1 MQNKYDAV
9 IFDWAG
15 TTVDYGCFAPVQ
27 AFVKAFKHFDIEPT
41 LKEVREPMGLLKIEH
56 IRTMLGMSR
65 LSEMW
70 KERHGRAWTE
80 EDVNAIY
87 DQFESKLM
95 ESLAEYTDIK
105 PGVLEAVDKLRRMG
119 LKIGSTTGYTEQM
132 MAVVTKEAGRKGYVP
147 DYWISPDLVGGM
159 GRPYPYM
166 IFENM
171 KALGLSDVR
180 RVIKAGDTVSDIKEG
195 RNAGVT
201 AVGIVE
207 GSSEMG
213 LSQEEYADLSQAERK
228 AQIARVTDSFK
239 QAGADYVVL
248 NMAELVELICN

>member
-41 LKEVREPMGLLKIEH
+41 LKEVRKPMGLLKIEH
-56 IRTMLGMSR
+56 IRTMLGMNR
-65 LSEMW
+65 ISEMW
-70 KERHGRAWTE
+70 KKRHGRAWTE

-132 MAVVTKEAGRKGYVP
+132 MAVVTKEAERKGYVP
-147 DYWISPDLVGGM
+147 DYWISPDLAQGM

-180 RVIKAGDTVSDIKEG
+180 RVIKAGDTMSDIEEG

-213 LSQEEYADLSQAERK
+213 LSREEYADLSQAERK

-248 NMAELVELICN
+248 NMSELAELICN